1 MLSPVL
7 GGPLPGPHL
16 PTLRLAEIKCLSELT
31 FKELFVIDYHILHM
45 WGIVFF
51 LISLNFTPCHRQEL
65 WKFKALD
72 HVLNGFFFLSY
83 VSGIGTSQ
91 RKVR

>member
-1 MLSPVL
+1 M
-7 GGPLPGPHL
+7 
-16 PTLRLAEIKCLSELT
+16 
-31 FKELFVIDYHILHM
+31 IDYRILHM

-72 HVLNGFFFLSY
+72 HVLNGFFFFKAMFQ
-83 VSGIGTSQ
+83 V
-91 RKVR
+91 